1 MPSPSSRTNQ
11 AMRNLRCAVLL
22 GVVLSILVA
31 CGGPTPT
38 PVVLVVTSTFTPEPV
53 VKVVTATFTPTPE
66 VSSAPTETALPQSPA
81 QPTDTPAQEPEL
93 EFITYEH
100 SSGAFS
106 LDIPSSSEY
115 GEEEEGVAF
124 AHGESLLMVLFTPVE
139 TAPDAAVLEAAVTS
153 IVDDALVREG
163 LISSYDDLEVEV
175 SEEGDAAVATF
186 SMTSDQFGEGEGVLA
201 MWQVEQTLY
210 MLILLTP
217 DYAAVEE
224 VWQRAID
231 SLAVTPIEPPA
242 PPEQPTATRT
252 PPPPPP
258 TPQPTATPPPTSN
271 QGCYLIENNIGAQLT
286 FTFTARDRQW
296 TDTFTVPANGT
307 KEYCLDPGRYTY
319 TIDAPPP
326 WGSTNGE
333 IEVHAG
339 ERLRWPINPS

>member
-1 MPSPSSRTNQ
+1 MSSPSSRINQ
-11 AMRNLRCAVLL
+11 AMSSLRYAVLL
-22 GVVLSILVA
+22 GAALTILVA

-66 VSSAPTETALPQSPA
+66 VASAPTETPLPPSPA
-81 QPTDTPAQEPEL
+81 EPTEAQAPEAPI
-93 EFITYEH
+93 EFVVYEH

-106 LDIPSSSEY
+106 LDIPESSEY
-115 GEEEEGVAF
+115 GEEEKGVAY
-124 AHGESLLMVLFTPVE
+124 AYGESLLMALFTVVE
-139 TAPDAAVLEAAVTS
+139 TAPDPAVMEAAVTS

-163 LISSYDDLEVEV
+163 LISSYDDLEVQV
-175 SEEGDAAVATF
+175 NDDGDAAMATF
-186 SMTSDQFGEGEGVLA
+186 GITADDFGDGEGALA

-217 DYAAVEE
+217 DYAAVEQ

-231 SLAVTPIEPPA
+231 SLAVTPVEPPA
-242 PPEQPTATRT
+242 PPEQPTAT
-252 PPPPPP
+252 PPPPP
-258 TPQPTATPPPTSN
+258 TTPPQPTATPPPTSN
-271 QGCYLIENNIGAQLT
+271 QGCYLIENNIGAELT

-296 TDTFTVPANGT
+296 SDTFTVPANST

-333 IEVHAG
+333 IEVIAG